1 MSARRLPLP
10 LAAKVDELVDDV
22 RTLMG
27 DLLGQVEEAAAGS
40 GVILRQDAVR
50 LVRKWRDDGFKVVLT
65 NGCFDLLHTGHVRY
79 LQAARALGDR
89 LVVGVNSDESVRGL
103 KGPDRPILP
112 EAERAEVLATLRC
125 VDAVVVF
132 DEATASDLML
142 ELAPHIYAKGGDYT
156 PDSLPETPAA
166 RRVGARIA
174 ILPFVDGRSTTS
186 LIAAIET
193 SFIER
198 QKKLWPTSRAKK
210 TSP

>member
-1 MSARRLPLP
+1 MSPRRLPLP
-10 LAAKVDELVDDV
+10 LAAKVDELVDDI

-27 DLLGQVEEAAAGS
+27 DLLGQVEESAEGS
-40 GVILRQDAVR
+40 GIVMRQEAVK
-50 LVRKWRDDGFKVVLT
+50 LVRAWRADGFKVVLT

-89 LVVGVNSDESVRGL
+89 LVIGVNSDASVRGL

-112 EAERAEVLATLRC
+112 EAERAEVLAALRC

-132 DEATASDLML
+132 DEATASDLLL
-142 ELAPHIYAKGGDYT
+142 ELAPDIYAKGGDYT

-166 RRVGARIA
+166 TRIGARIA

-186 LIAAIET
+186 LIAAIEA
-193 SFIER
+193 SFVAR
-198 QKKLWPTSRAKK
+198 QEQ